1 MDDMLT
7 LTEIAERTGT
17 SKVTAR
23 RYLDAGKFPDA
34 SREDGRGDGR
44 WLVPWSNVLTSGL
57 ARKKTG
63 AAQGPEGD
71 RADDP
76 LIRTVEAQARTIET
90 QARLIE
96 TQARTIEHLLG
107 RVERLIVAASETN
120 RGT

>member
-7 LTEIAERTGT
+7 LVEVAERTGT

-23 RYLDAGKFPDA
+23 RYLDAGKFPGA
-34 SREDGRGDGR
+34 VRENGRGDGR
-44 WLVPWSNVLTSGL
+44 WLVPWSDVLGSGL

-71 RADDP
+71 RTDDP
-76 LIRTVEAQARTIET
+76 LIRTLEAQARTIEA

-96 TQARTIEHLLG
+96 SQAQTIERLSG
-107 RVERLIVAASETN
+107 RVERLLNAEPETN